1 MLKYT
6 TLCYIEQDGKYLML
20 YRNKRKEDVNAGK
33 WIGIGGHLEEGETP
47 EECLVREA
55 LEETGLKLKDFKL
68 RGKLHFHMDDIF
80 EISYLYTCNSFEGEL
95 IECNEGELQWISK
108 NQILDLPLWKG
119 DYLFLNKLLE
129 EEDFFEMKLVYK
141 NDELIEWSIL

>member
-47 EECLVREA
+47 EECLLREA
-55 LEETGLKLKDFKL
+55 LEETGLKLKEFKL
-68 RGKLHFHMDDIF
+68 RGKLHFYMDDIF

-95 IECNEGELQWISK
+95 IECDEGELQWISK
-108 NQILDLPLWKG
+108 NRILELPLWKG

>member
-47 EECLVREA
+47 EECLLREA
-55 LEETGLKLKDFKL
+55 LEETGLKLKEFQL
-68 RGKLHFHMDDIF
+68 RGKLHFYMDDIF

-95 IECNEGELQWISK
+95 IDCDEGELQWIAK
-108 NQILDLPLWKG
+108 NEILALPLWKG

-129 EEDFFEMKLVYK
+129 EEEFFEMKLVYK
-141 NDELIEWSIL
+141 NDALIEWSIL